1 MTRSPEREEPD
12 QGFGGSREVDPHCVP
27 GIVIA
32 RRDIEYVA
40 LSGMIA
46 TIPGLSC
53 LGVDEAHRL
62 RSRRLVVVIVDPAV
76 DWVRNQVIRWH
87 RRGSVLVVVDSVEG
101 AVVTALQAAGA
112 TAVLSYQEATTAKIL
127 ATIAHVMGTR
137 NIAPDAPPGSPH
149 WDP

>member
-53 LGVDEAHRL
+53 LGWMRPIDCGADGSWWSSWTP
-62 RSRRLVVVIVDPAV
+62 RSIGCGTKSYDGTAG
-76 DWVRNQVIRWH
+76 VRCW
-87 RRGSVLVVVDSVEG
+87 
-101 AVVTALQAAGA
+101 
-112 TAVLSYQEATTAKIL
+112 
-127 ATIAHVMGTR
+127 
-137 NIAPDAPPGSPH
+137 
-149 WDP
+149 